1 MLSATATAH
10 LQGSGEVRYWEAV
23 SVPVPPHST
32 VYDFRQRIAQ
42 TLLHGQM
49 VGSRLDLKHSTQP
62 GRCILSASKQ
72 QA

>member
-1 MLSATATAH
+1 
-10 LQGSGEVRYWEAV
+10 V

-49 VGSRLDLKHSTQP
+49 VGS
-62 GRCILSASKQ
+62 
-72 QA
+72 